1 MQEQVRPSVQ
11 RILDAITGTPAY
23 VRNGRRDVLATNR
36 LGYAL
41 YSDMYIDAIRPVNIA
56 RFVFLSPRARTYFL
70 NWQSTANDTVAIL
83 RSEAGRN
90 RTTVG

>member
-1 MQEQVRPSVQ
+1 MRPSVQ
-11 RILDAITGTPAY
+11 RILDALTGATAY

-41 YSDMYIDAIRPVNIA
+41 YSDMYIDPIRPVNIP

-70 NWQSTANDTVAIL
+70 N
-83 RSEAGRN
+83 
-90 RTTVG
+90 